1 MQSKGYYAGF
11 IRPKPRWIDVLGVFK
26 TRVAI
31 FLTDIVLFFYLLI
44 IGSYCFSQIVYGE
57 ERFLLSPWWVI
68 PVLVVELALLW
79 ETFGVSVGMK
89 LAGIRLLTLD
99 GRVPSSR
106 RRVLRFVI
114 WHLLALPL
122 VGSLAIL
129 WDRDRLAWQDR
140 LSGTKLVK
148 GEKEAAV
155 RTPWYRTP
163 HGIAVAAALALTL
176 VAAGYITEVNLHAL
190 FSGASRAGIV
200 VNRLVRPD
208 WSILGTGIN
217 LLVITIFMAFMATL
231 FGVICAVPLSFL
243 AARNL
248 TQGGIGR
255 TVYIIVRTVMS
266 ITRSIEPIIWAIIF
280 VVWVRVGAFPGVMA
294 LLVHSIADLTKLYSE
309 RLESID
315 PGPVEAI
322 RATGGTKLQVIL
334 YGIIPQIINPYLS
347 FTLYRWDI
355 NVRMATIIG
364 LVGGGGI
371 GQRLMQ
377 YTRVWQWSA
386 ASMMMILIM
395 LVVWVMDY
403 SSSRLRA
410 RLM

>member
-1 MQSKGYYAGF
+1 MQDMPAWMQNFRHIRRPLFAFLVDFVALVYTWTIVSFIYNTYAHGAASYSTLPWWLLLIVAVEAAALWENF
-11 IRPKPRWIDVLGVFK
+11 GISPGMKILGI
-26 TRVAI
+26 RVA
-31 FLTDIVLFFYLLI
+31 TADAKPPSVLAR
-44 IGSYCFSQIVYGE
+44 VV
-57 ERFLLSPWWVI
+57 RFLVWH
-68 PVLVVELALLW
+68 
-79 ETFGVSVGMK
+79 VSG
-89 LAGIRLLTLD
+89 
-99 GRVPSSR
+99 
-106 RRVLRFVI
+106 
-114 WHLLALPL
+114 LPL
-122 VGSLAIL
+122 VGYIL
-129 WDRDRLAWQDR
+129 TKKGLAWHDLASGLRIVSHEEVEARR
-140 LSGTKLVK
+140 L
-148 GEKEAAV
+148 
-155 RTPWYRTP
+155 PWYRQSWSV
-163 HGIAVAAALALTL
+163 AVAVMLVSTIIAAFL
-176 VAAGYITEVNLHAL
+176 VTEVDWHAL
-190 FSGASRAGIV
+190 VTNAGKTVNIWKAFFS
-200 VNRLVRPD
+200 PD
-208 WSILGTGIN
+208 WSLLGIGFRL
-217 LLVITIFMAFMATL
+217 LLVTIFMAFMATV
-231 FGVICAVPLSFL
+231 FGVVVAVPLSFL

-248 TQGGIGR
+248 TQGVVGR
-255 TVYIIVRTVMS
+255 TIYITVRTVMS

-386 ASMMMILIM
+386 ASMMMLLIM

>member
-1 MQSKGYYAGF
+1 MKDRYYAGF
-11 IRPKPRWIDVLGVFK
+11 MQDMPAWMKNFRHIRRPLFAFLVDVLTLV
-26 TRVAI
+26 
-31 FLTDIVLFFYLLI
+31 YLWTI
-44 IGSYCFSQIVYGE
+44 ISYCYNSFALGVASY
-57 ERFLLSPWWVI
+57 LTLPWWVMLI
-68 PVLVVELALLW
+68 VAVEGAALW
-79 ETFGVSVGMK
+79 ENLGISVGMK
-89 LAGIRLLTLD
+89 LLGV
-99 GRVPSSR
+99 RVATADVKPPRTSA
-106 RRVLRFVI
+106 RFVRFLV
-114 WHLLALPL
+114 WHVSGLPL
-122 VGSLAIL
+122 VGYIL
-129 WDRDRLAWQDR
+129 TKKGLAWHDLASGLRIVSHEEMETRR
-140 LSGTKLVK
+140 L
-148 GEKEAAV
+148 
-155 RTPWYRTP
+155 PWYRQSWSV
-163 HGIAVAAALALTL
+163 AVAVMLVSTIIAAFL
-176 VAAGYITEVNLHAL
+176 VTKVDWHAL
-190 FSGASRAGIV
+190 VTNAGKTVNIWKAFFS
-200 VNRLVRPD
+200 PD
-208 WSILGTGIN
+208 WSLLGIGFRL
-217 LLVITIFMAFMATL
+217 LLVTIFMAFMATV
-231 FGVICAVPLSFL
+231 FGVVVAVPLSFL

-248 TQGGIGR
+248 TQGVVGR
-255 TVYIIVRTVMS
+255 TVYITVRTVMS
-266 ITRSIEPIIWAIIF
+266 VTRSIEPIIWAIIF

>member
-99 GRVPSSR
+99 GRAPSSR

-248 TQGGIGR
+248 TQGVIGR

-280 VVWVRVGAFPGVMA
+280 VVWVRLGTFPGMLA
-294 LLVHSIADLTKLYSE
+294 LWVHSIADLTKLYSE
-309 RLESID
+309 RLEAID

-322 RATGGTKLQVIL
+322 RATGAGRLQVIL
-334 YGIIPQIINPYLS
+334 YGIVPQIINPYLS

-364 LVGGGGI
+364 IVGGGGI
-371 GQRLMQ
+371 GQRL
-377 YTRVWQWSA
+377 YASTRYWQWNQAGTLMVLIILTVSA
-386 ASMMMILIM
+386 I
-395 LVVWVMDY
+395 DY
-403 SSSRLRA
+403 LSSRLRES
-410 RLM
+410 LE

>member
-1 MQSKGYYAGF
+1 MQDMPAWMQNF
-11 IRPKPRWIDVLGVFK
+11 RNIRRPLLAFLVDVV
-26 TRVAI
+26 
-31 FLTDIVLFFYLLI
+31 
-44 IGSYCFSQIVYGE
+44 SIVYTWTIISFCYNSFAHGVASY
-57 ERFLLSPWWVI
+57 LTLPWWVMLI
-68 PVLVVELALLW
+68 VAVEGAALW
-79 ETFGVSVGMK
+79 ENFGVSVGMK
-89 LAGIRLLTLD
+89 LLGIRIATAD
-99 GRVPSSR
+99 GKPPRASARV
-106 RRVLRFVI
+106 VRFLV
-114 WHLLALPL
+114 WHVSGLPL
-122 VGSLAIL
+122 VGYILTKEGRAWHDLA
-129 WDRDRLAWQDR
+129 
-140 LSGTKLVK
+140 SGLRVVSH
-148 GEKEAAV
+148 EEMEARRV
-155 RTPWYRTP
+155 PWYRQGWFVTV
-163 HGIAVAAALALTL
+163 GVMLASTIIAAFL
-176 VAAGYITEVNLHAL
+176 VTEVDWHAL
-190 FSGASRAGIV
+190 VTNAGKTANIWKAFF
-200 VNRLVRPD
+200 NPD
-208 WSILGTGIN
+208 WSLLGIGFRL
-217 LLVITIFMAFMATL
+217 LLVTIFMAFMATL

-248 TQGGIGR
+248 TQGAIGR

-280 VVWVRVGAFPGVMA
+280 VVWVRVGAFPGVLA

-386 ASMMMILIM
+386 ASMMMLLIM

>member
-1 MQSKGYYAGF
+1 MKDRYYAGF
-11 IRPKPRWIDVLGVFK
+11 MQDMPAWMKNFRHIRRPLFAFLVDVLTLV
-26 TRVAI
+26 
-31 FLTDIVLFFYLLI
+31 YLWTI
-44 IGSYCFSQIVYGE
+44 ISYCYNSFALGVASY
-57 ERFLLSPWWVI
+57 LTLPWWVMLI
-68 PVLVVELALLW
+68 VAVEGAALW
-79 ETFGVSVGMK
+79 ENLGISVGMK
-89 LAGIRLLTLD
+89 LLGV
-99 GRVPSSR
+99 RVATADVKPPRTSA
-106 RRVLRFVI
+106 RFVRFLV
-114 WHLLALPL
+114 WHVSGLPL
-122 VGSLAIL
+122 IGYILTKEGRAWHDLASGL
-129 WDRDRLAWQDR
+129 RVVSHEEAETRRL
-140 LSGTKLVK
+140 
-148 GEKEAAV
+148 
-155 RTPWYRTP
+155 PWYRQSWSVTVVVVL
-163 HGIAVAAALALTL
+163 AVTVVAAFL
-176 VAAGYITEVNLHAL
+176 VTEVDWHAL
-190 FSGASRAGIV
+190 VTNAGKTKNVWKAFFSPEWSLLGIGF
-200 VNRLVRPD
+200 RL
-208 WSILGTGIN
+208 
-217 LLVITIFMAFMATL
+217 LLVTIFMAFMATL

-248 TQGGIGR
+248 TQGVVGR
-255 TVYIIVRTVMS
+255 TVYIVVRTVMS

-322 RATGGTKLQVIL
+322 RATGANKLQVII

-395 LVVWVMDY
+395 LVVWAMDY
-403 SSSRLRA
+403 ASSRLRA
-410 RLM
+410 RLG